1 MNIMFVID
9 GTVVT
14 PELNGSIL
22 PGITRASA
30 LELLRDKGY
39 KVEERKLSIDE
50 LIEAAEA
57 GKLDEAF
64 GTGTAAVISPVG
76 EILHNGKNY
85 IINNGKIGPV
95 AQDIYD
101 TITKTQYGKIEDKYG
116 WITKINI

>member
-85 IINNGKIGPV
+85 IINNGKNRSCCPGYI
-95 AQDIYD
+95 
-101 TITKTQYGKIEDKYG
+101 
-116 WITKINI
+116 